1 MQSIDL
7 AEEKARARTHVLPWK
22 GRVLGLF
29 TVVYPEN

>member
-7 AEEKARARTHVLPWK
+7 AEEKARTHVLPWK